1 MTEEKRDDA
10 TPRFDGREN
19 QHTEFKQKWSDTAL
33 KTVAAFMNT
42 DGGVIYIGICD
53 NRTICGIAEEKLDKT
68 ANHIGNILDSYFPND
83 LYSIDFQT
91 FENRTCIKIEVK
103 KTNRLPVKF
112 EGKYYKRD
120 CARTCEMETEELFE
134 RFAAANRQTA
144 STFFTEAQAA
154 PQPLDVTQLS
164 DAAFELIA
172 GALLRERPVI
182 VKPNGLFFEHER
194 NQPRFIFD
202 EPLKDRTFDDVLNEL
217 VEFKLFKKA
226 GSFYEVAP
234 LAQKN
239 RKSIVELDSKR
250 VLGAL
255 LQTSLGE
262 ALLKF
267 ANGEGARLSVDVA
280 EIVPPDSH
288 RTAMRRHDDFER
300 GVPSNFSCA
309 CFPVAETD
317 RIFHLLLK
325 NLLVD
330 KWDMSK
336 DELSPPFSQAKIPWN
351 NGNPINARFN
361 LPEGGS
367 LRGLAG
373 MKREGAFAYGCIT
386 ARLTERGCEISRLYL
401 ASNQGDD

>member
-1 MTEEKRDDA
+1 MNLKNVGSVALSLCLIAFLSFSPTCYAQDEYPEIVQEGMKWCKFRADHPMLFVYIVA
-10 TPRFDGREN
+10 GLTIFAFRQQLWAF
-19 QHTEFKQKWSDTAL
+19 FLAALQKIRARR
-33 KTVAAFMNT
+33 A
-42 DGGVIYIGICD
+42 
-53 NRTICGIAEEKLDKT
+53 
-68 ANHIGNILDSYFPND
+68 
-83 LYSIDFQT
+83 Q
-91 FENRTCIKIEVK
+91 K
-103 KTNRLPVKF
+103 KPPF
-112 EGKYYKRD
+112 
-120 CARTCEMETEELFE
+120 
-134 RFAAANRQTA
+134 
-144 STFFTEAQAA
+144 
-154 PQPLDVTQLS
+154 DVTQLS

-172 GALLRERPVI
+172 GALLRDRPVI
-182 VKPNGLFFEHER
+182 QKPDGLFFEHER
-194 NQPRFIFD
+194 NRSCFIFD
-202 EPLKDRTFDDVLNEL
+202 EPLKDRTPADVLEEL
-217 VEFKLFKKA
+217 VRFQLFKKA
-226 GSFYEVAP
+226 GSFYEITP

-239 RKSIVELDSKR
+239 RKKIVELDSKR

-300 GVPSNFSCA
+300 DVPSNFSFG
-309 CFPVAETD
+309 CFPIAETD

-401 ASNQGDD
+401 ASNQGDN